1 MVNVWTPVP
10 HGALRATVRG
20 FGPGEATEELVRPA
34 RVLKPSAFHPRGGR
48 RRGPEED
55 REGKLGIVLSFLVF
69 SGAFALLLKS
79 AGWFVEGAVGLA
91 ERFRVSKT
99 AVGVVL
105 VGLATTSAELA
116 VSVQAA
122 WLGHPEI
129 ALGNG
134 VGSVVADDGLVLA
147 VGVLLAGSVAVDR
160 RVLRSIGP
168 FLLGGFGLSFLFARD
183 FHISRPEGLV
193 LVLLLVGYYAY
204 IVRAGKKG
212 KFGVPLDAAEAP
224 MALGKVLLLFSGGA
238 AGVLVSSYLV
248 IESGLDIAKFLG
260 IPEVVIGLTMIA
272 LGTSLPELSTA
283 IAAARKGHA
292 EVSVG
297 NILGADVLNIL
308 LIIGSAALVNP
319 ITVEP
324 ETIRFSYPWAFLVVV
339 TMLVLMR
346 HRYRLTRAKAVLLL
360 SLYGTFIFFSLKLG
374 G

>member
-1 MVNVWTPVP
+1 MGV
-10 HGALRATVRG
+10 G
-20 FGPGEATEELVRPA
+20 
-34 RVLKPSAFHPRGGR
+34 S
-48 RRGPEED
+48 
-55 REGKLGIVLSFLVF
+55 SFLVF

-91 ERFRVSKT
+91 GRFRVSKT
-99 AVGVVL
+99 EVGVVL

-147 VGVLLAGSVAVDR
+147 VGVLIAGSVAVDR
-160 RVLRSIGP
+160 RVLRSVGP
-168 FLLGGFGLSFLFARD
+168 FLLGGFGLSFVFARD
-183 FHISRPEGLV
+183 SHISRQEGLV
-193 LVLLLVGYYAY
+193 LVLLLVGYYVY
-204 IVRAGKKG
+204 VVRAGRRRKLE
-212 KFGVPLDAAEAP
+212 VPVVNLDAP
-224 MALGKVLLLFSGGA
+224 MALRKVALLFLGGA
-238 AGVLVSSYLV
+238 VGVLISSYFV
-248 IESGLDIAKFLG
+248 IESGLRIARSLG
-260 IPEVVIGLTMIA
+260 VPEVVIGLTMIA

-283 IAAARKGHA
+283 IASARRGHA

-308 LIIGSAALVNP
+308 LIIGTAALVNP

-324 ETIRFSYPWAFLVVV
+324 ETIRFSYPWAFLVVA

-346 HRYRLTRAKAVLLL
+346 HRYRMNRFKALLL
-360 SLYGTFIFFSLKLG
+360 LLLYGSFIFFSLKLG
-374 G
+374 RVP

>member
-1 MVNVWTPVP
+1 M
-10 HGALRATVRG
+10 
-20 FGPGEATEELVRPA
+20 
-34 RVLKPSAFHPRGGR
+34 
-48 RRGPEED
+48 
-55 REGKLGIVLSFLVF
+55 GIGLSFLVF

-324 ETIRFSYPWAFLVVV
+324 ETIRFSYPWAFFVVV

>member
-1 MVNVWTPVP
+1 M
-10 HGALRATVRG
+10 
-20 FGPGEATEELVRPA
+20 
-34 RVLKPSAFHPRGGR
+34 
-48 RRGPEED
+48 
-55 REGKLGIVLSFLVF
+55 GIGLSFLVF

-160 RVLRSIGP
+160 RILRSISP

-212 KFGVPLDAAEAP
+212 KLGVPLDAAEAP

-324 ETIRFSYPWAFLVVV
+324 ETIRFSYPWAFLVVI

-360 SLYGTFIFFSLKLG
+360 SLYGAFIFFSLKLG

>member
-1 MVNVWTPVP
+1 M
-10 HGALRATVRG
+10 
-20 FGPGEATEELVRPA
+20 
-34 RVLKPSAFHPRGGR
+34 
-48 RRGPEED
+48 
-55 REGKLGIVLSFLVF
+55 GIGLSFLVF

-212 KFGVPLDAAEAP
+212 KFGVPLDAAEVP

>member
-1 MVNVWTPVP
+1 M
-10 HGALRATVRG
+10 
-20 FGPGEATEELVRPA
+20 
-34 RVLKPSAFHPRGGR
+34 
-48 RRGPEED
+48 
-55 REGKLGIVLSFLVF
+55 GIGLPFLVF
-69 SGAFALLLKS
+69 SGALALLLKS

-91 ERFRVSKT
+91 ERFKVSKT

-147 VGVLLAGSVAVDR
+147 VGVLLARSVAVDR
-160 RVLRSIGP
+160 RVLRSVGP
-168 FLLGGFGLSFLFARD
+168 FLLGGFGLSFLFAWNS
-183 FHISRPEGLV
+183 HISRLEGLV

-204 IVRAGKKG
+204 MVRAGRKG
-212 KFGVPLDAAEAP
+212 KLGAPVDVEVP
-224 MALGKVLLLFSGGA
+224 MALSKVLLLFSGGA

-248 IESGLDIAKFLG
+248 IESGLKIAKLLG
-260 IPEVVIGLTMIA
+260 TPEVVIGLTMIA

-324 ETIRFSYPWAFLVVV
+324 ETIRFSYPWAFFVVT

-346 HRYRLTRAKAVLLL
+346 HKYRLNRAKAVLLL
-360 SLYGTFIFFSLKLG
+360 LLYGTFISLSLKLTG
-374 G
+374 

>member
-1 MVNVWTPVP
+1 
-10 HGALRATVRG
+10 
-20 FGPGEATEELVRPA
+20 
-34 RVLKPSAFHPRGGR
+34 
-48 RRGPEED
+48 
-55 REGKLGIVLSFLVF
+55 LGIGLSFLVF

-160 RVLRSIGP
+160 RILRSIGP
-168 FLLGGFGLSFLFARD
+168 FLLGGFGLSFLFAKD
-183 FHISRPEGLV
+183 SHISRPEGLV

-212 KFGVPLDAAEAP
+212 KLGVPLDAVEAP

-324 ETIRFSYPWAFLVVV
+324 ETIRFSYPWAFLVVI

-374 G
+374 RMPR